1 MGNSVK
7 KRNIPAYAGK
17 TPKAPLCSCLATEH
31 PRVCGE
37 NIVQNV
43 ICFYHTGTSP
53 RMRGKRRPASAHP
66 RPNRNIPA
74 YAGKTLS
81 TIFSTF
87 SITEHPRV
95 CGENASGDSISHS
108 AKGTSPRMRGKP
120 EYCFDYVFWPRN
132 IPAYAGKTRTHTD
145 WWRTT
150 QEHPRVC
157 GENFHEFSLRFFSKG
172 TSPRMRGKHLH
183 VCKVFVVSGNI
194 PAYAGKTLVLTD
206 IGEKF

>member
-1 MGNSVK
+1 MRGKPGERLGNSVK

-95 CGENASGDSISHS
+95 CGENKSQVVRRHALR
-108 AKGTSPRMRGKP
+108 GTSPRMRGKP
-120 EYCFDYVFWPRN
+120 MIEHGRRAGARN
-132 IPAYAGKTRTHTD
+132 IPAYAGKTGHGTSAEPRSE
-145 WWRTT
+145 
-150 QEHPRVC
+150 EHPRVC
-157 GENFHEFSLRFFSKG
+157 GENCQGRPLLKQRVG
-172 TSPRMRGKHLH
+172 TSPRMRGKQ
-183 VCKVFVVSGNI
+183 KN
-194 PAYAGKTLVLTD
+194 
-206 IGEKF
+206 